1 VLKLSEGYRSK
12 HKLRQE
18 EPRSLLLKRRLLL
31 TLNWKL
37 KDKKNN
43 RLSEGQR
50 LRHKLLLKELL
61 KKKL

>member
-1 VLKLSEGYRSK
+1 
-12 HKLRQE
+12 LRQE

-43 RLSEGQR
+43 RLSEGQG
-50 LRHKLLLKELL
+50 LRQRLLLKELL